1 MPFYLGKDGRSLM
14 FNAFQG
20 LRSSN
25 EEKDS
30 NQHVVMCF
38 SGVNSQGECRH
49 LEPESWAKGMRG
61 SGSSGCHSPEELGL
75 GATWRDAPSKS

>member
-1 MPFYLGKDGRSLM
+1 M
-14 FNAFQG
+14 FKAFQG

-38 SGVNSQGECRH
+38 SGVSSQGEWRH
-49 LEPESWAKGMRG
+49 LEPESWAQRYEGLWFQRVPQ
-61 SGSSGCHSPEELGL
+61 SRRARPGCNMERRPIEVL
-75 GATWRDAPSKS
+75 D